1 MQLLSLEGDYAL
13 RSIIYL
19 ACQPS
24 EKITYVSEIAREQ
37 LIPIN
42 FLFKILRKL
51 VKRDLVK
58 SFRGPNGGYMLAR
71 SPSEITFLEVI
82 EAIDGPVV
90 VNRCLSEATRCL
102 LEPSCKMLNAWQRI
116 QEHITDELTSLTIS
130 DLLKPAKVGAGKS
143 AAS

>member
-13 RSIIYL
+13 RAIIYL
-19 ACQPS
+19 ACQPAG
-24 EKITYVSEIAREQ
+24 KITYVGEIARDQ
-37 LIPIN
+37 LIPVN

-58 SFRGPNGGYMLAR
+58 SFRGPNGGYILAR
-71 SPSEITFLEVI
+71 EPSGITFLEVI

-102 LEPSCKMLNAWQRI
+102 LEPSCKMLTAWQRI
-116 QEHITDELTSLTIS
+116 QEHITDELNTITIS
-130 DLLKPAKVGAGKS
+130 DLLEPGKAGTGKTV
-143 AAS
+143 AS